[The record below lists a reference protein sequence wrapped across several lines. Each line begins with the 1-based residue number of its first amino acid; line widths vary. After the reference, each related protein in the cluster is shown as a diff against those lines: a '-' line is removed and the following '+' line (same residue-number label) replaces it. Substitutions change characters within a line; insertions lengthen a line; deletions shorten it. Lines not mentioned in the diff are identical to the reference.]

1 MKQECQT
8 LNDDSRL
15 EFGTRS
21 KQKYGNCTCRAKT
34 KFTRLYKWFQIAN
47 YCSGSIR
54 CEMQHNTD
62 KQQTTR
68 FSL

>member
-1 MKQECQT
+1 MKKDCQT

-15 EFGTRS
+15 ELGTRS
-21 KQKYGNCTCRAKT
+21 WQKYRNCTRRAKT
-34 KFTRLYKWFQIAN
+34 KFTRLYNWLQIAN
-47 YCSGSIR
+47 YCSGSIS

-62 KQQTTR
+62 KQNTAC